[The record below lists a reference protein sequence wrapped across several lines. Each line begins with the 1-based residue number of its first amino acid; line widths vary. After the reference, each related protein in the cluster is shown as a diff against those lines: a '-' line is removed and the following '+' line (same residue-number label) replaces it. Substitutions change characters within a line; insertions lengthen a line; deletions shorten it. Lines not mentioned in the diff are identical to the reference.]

1 MKRIL
6 IFTSSKSAVSGL
18 QSALKNNLTEIDLA
32 LSVSDALD
40 SYIKHDYCVVILD
53 IPSIDREFLDM
64 LRVMKR
70 EKTVPI
76 LALAPANA
84 GDNQLDI
91 FCAGANAVLQKPVD
105 MNMCAAQACALAR
118 LYIESKNYIKDKQPL
133 SFGTQLVIDPLY
145 HQVMSNG
152 TNLSLT
158 RKEFE
163 LLFFLASYPMQV
175 MTTEQ
180 LYAHVWN
187 AEYELGGKDTVKTH
201 IGTLRRKLSRAGCK
215 DCIQNVWGVGY
226 KFVPPKISK
235 NNNLSK

>member
-105 MNMCAAQACALAR
+105 MNMCAAQAFALAR
-118 LYIESKNYIKDKQPL
+118 LYIESKNYIKDANQ
-133 SFGTQLVIDPLY
+133 G
-145 HQVMSNG
+145 
-152 TNLSLT
+152 
-158 RKEFE
+158 
-163 LLFFLASYPMQV
+163 
-175 MTTEQ
+175 
-180 LYAHVWN
+180 
-187 AEYELGGKDTVKTH
+187 
-201 IGTLRRKLSRAGCK
+201 
-215 DCIQNVWGVGY
+215 
-226 KFVPPKISK
+226 
-235 NNNLSK
+235 

>member
-64 LRVMKR
+64 IRVMKR

-175 MTTEQ
+175 MTMEQ
-180 LYAHVWN
+180 LY
-187 AEYELGGKDTVKTH
+187 AEYELGGEDTVRTH
-201 IGTLRRKLSRAGCK
+201 IATLRKKLSQAGCK
-215 DCIQNVWGVGY
+215 DCIWNVRGVGY
-226 KFVPPKISK
+226 KFIPPENAKTL
-235 NNNLSK
+235 NLSK